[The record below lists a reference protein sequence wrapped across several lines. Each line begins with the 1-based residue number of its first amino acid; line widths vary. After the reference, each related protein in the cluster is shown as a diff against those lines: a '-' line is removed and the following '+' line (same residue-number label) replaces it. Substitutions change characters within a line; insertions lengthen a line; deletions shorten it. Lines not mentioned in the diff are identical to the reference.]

1 MRSLIK
7 STRLSKGIKSRE
19 LAQLIG
25 VDQAIVS
32 KIENGAR
39 FPTKDQLLKIVEIL
53 EIPKE

>member
-32 KIENGAR
+32 KI
-39 FPTKDQLLKIVEIL
+39 
-53 EIPKE
+53 